1 MRKQDTLRRVLSAL
15 RPYRL
20 YLLLS
25 LLAAALS
32 VAAQLYVPIL
42 TGDAIARTPQRWAIC
57 VWRGLPNGSR

>member
-25 LLAAALS
+25 LLAAAGILVGS
-32 VAAQLYVPIL
+32 GQVVQAAENVIGIQ
-42 TGDAIARTPQRWAIC
+42 
-57 VWRGLPNGSR
+57 